1 MEFKFNENSKKWK
14 DVKSVEDW
22 IKSFQN
28 SKKNEQ
34 GRSALSLAEFC
45 KKDNIE
51 EIFKSIIAP
60 VIGCGN
66 FSLDTAYPEKAS
78 RFDTFSKQRIHD
90 LGIYGKTSDNKSIFV
105 GVEAKVNETYNST
118 LSRIYRQACNNLSN
132 GKSTDLPRRIEQLI
146 NKYFP
151 KITSESNVRYQLLYA
166 IAGALCENKDFN
178 ILVFLTFKTE
188 KFIEKSAIRN
198 KKDLQDLLGY
208 IDSKKICE
216 GYYKCQFK
224 NQSLFIIEKTI

>member
-1 MEFKFNENSKKWK
+1 MEFKFNKNSKKWK

-90 LGIYGKTSDNKSIFV
+90 LGIYGKTSDN
-105 GVEAKVNETYNST
+105 
-118 LSRIYRQACNNLSN
+118 
-132 GKSTDLPRRIEQLI
+132 
-146 NKYFP
+146 
-151 KITSESNVRYQLLYA
+151 
-166 IAGALCENKDFN
+166 
-178 ILVFLTFKTE
+178 
-188 KFIEKSAIRN
+188 
-198 KKDLQDLLGY
+198 
-208 IDSKKICE
+208 
-216 GYYKCQFK
+216 
-224 NQSLFIIEKTI
+224 